1 MTTSDSTARSDG
13 GMIDYADALRS
24 SLERTPRAS
33 GRCDVPLSEAL
44 GRALAEDVRSD
55 VDVPPFDRS
64 AMDGFAVRAADV
76 ANTPISLTVVGT
88 VPAGGAL
95 GRRIGAGEAAAV
107 MTGAPVP
114 EGSDAVVQVEWT
126 SGFGAAAVTV
136 ERAVAT
142 GDNVSPRGQI
152 LRAGA
157 KVLRAGTAI
166 GVEEISLLAAVGCD
180 PVPAGPLPSVAVL
193 STGDELVP
201 PSVVPGPSQ
210 IRNVNGPA
218 LAAFCRGLGLEPAVL
233 GVVPDDPPSI
243 REALA
248 VALEHDVVLMT
259 GGVSEG
265 AFDYVEDTLGAA
277 GVEIGF
283 RRVAIKPGKPTV
295 FGTRGGTILFALPG
309 NPASAMTVVRILVEP
324 ALRRRMG
331 FATTG
336 PRTIRAR
343 LSADLRKKTDRA
355 WFVRGELSAG
365 DPLEVRPIAGHGS
378 ADIAGAAVGDC
389 LIHAPREKALLER
402 GAAVDVVVWGRSW

>member
-1 MTTSDSTARSDG
+1 
-13 GMIDYADALRS
+13 
-24 SLERTPRAS
+24 
-33 GRCDVPLSEAL
+33 
-44 GRALAEDVRSD
+44 
-55 VDVPPFDRS
+55 
-64 AMDGFAVRAADV
+64 
-76 ANTPISLTVVGT
+76 
-88 VPAGGAL
+88 
-95 GRRIGAGEAAAV
+95 
-107 MTGAPVP
+107 
-114 EGSDAVVQVEWT
+114 
-126 SGFGAAAVTV
+126 
-136 ERAVAT
+136 
-142 GDNVSPRGQI
+142 
-152 LRAGA
+152 
-157 KVLRAGTAI
+157 
-166 GVEEISLLAAVGCD
+166 
-180 PVPAGPLPSVAVL
+180 VL

-218 LAAFCRGLGLEPAVL
+218 LAAFCRGLGLSPAVL

-259 GGVSEG
+259 GWVSEG

-309 NPASAMTVVRILVEP
+309 NPASAMTVARILVEP
-324 ALRRRMG
+324 ALQRRMG

-378 ADIAGAAVGDC
+378 ADIAGAAAGDC

-402 GAAVDVVVWGRSW
+402 GTAVDVVVWGRSW